1 MISCVRAMACCAY
14 TFGYRWSNITDNSW
28 ADSFP
33 TALTQAPSLL
43 HNLAV
48 ALKEL
53 SQYAI
58 ALKKKIHIAHY
69 RVQIQLHPTHRRRA
83 NTRRCVGWSCICHST
98 RRRPKQINMT
108 RR

>member
-14 TFGYRWSNITDNSW
+14 TFGYRWSNIRDNSW

-33 TALTQAPSLL
+33 TALTIAPSLL

-53 SQYAI
+53 FKYAI
-58 ALKKKIHIAHY
+58 ALKII
-69 RVQIQLHPTHRRRA
+69 
-83 NTRRCVGWSCICHST
+83 SHST
-98 RRRPKQINMT
+98 LSRTNTTSPNNT
-108 RR
+108 C